1 MISIIVFSILA
12 SLIFFLMIS
21 LIVKRLKIVNEV
33 EEPILG

>member
-1 MISIIVFSILA
+1 MISINVFSILA

-21 LIVKRLKIVNEV
+21 LIVKRLKIVTEV